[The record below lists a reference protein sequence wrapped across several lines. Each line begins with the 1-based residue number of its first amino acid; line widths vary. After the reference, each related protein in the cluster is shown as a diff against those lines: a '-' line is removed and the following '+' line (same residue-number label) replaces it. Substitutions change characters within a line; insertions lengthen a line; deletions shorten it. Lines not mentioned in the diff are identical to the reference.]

1 MLLDQIYKRRFE
13 DAQKRKALWDVLVT
27 EFFQKYVDKKDTVLD
42 LPCGYSEFI
51 NTIKCKERIAID
63 LNPDAKKYVGKGVK
77 FIKAS
82 STKLPLKA
90 NSVDKVFI
98 SNFFEHLTHDDIAG
112 TVKEL
117 LRVVKK
123 GGQVIVL
130 QPNIRFAAKDYWMF
144 FDHITAVDDRA
155 LDEIFTITGF
165 TLRQR
170 ILRFLPFTTQSRVPA
185 KPIFVKLYLRFPIV
199 WRIMGKQTLL
209 VFEK

>member
-13 DAQKRKALWDVLVT
+13 DAKLRKALWDVLVKD
-27 EFFQKYVDKKDTVLD
+27 FFQQYVDKKDTVLD

-51 NTIKCKERIAID
+51 NAIVCKERIAVD
-63 LNPDAKKYVGKGVK
+63 LNPDAKKYVAKGVK

-90 NSVDKVFI
+90 ASVDKIFI
-98 SNFFEHLTHDDIAG
+98 SNFFEHLTHADIAA

-117 LRVVKK
+117 KRVLKK
-123 GGQVIVL
+123 GGRVIVL

-144 FDHITAVDDRA
+144 FDHITAIDDRA

-165 TLRQR
+165 TLKER
-170 ILRFLPFTTQSRVPA
+170 ILRFLPFTTQSKVPA
-185 KPIFVKLYLRFPIV
+185 KPILVKLYLRFPII
-199 WRIMGKQTLL
+199 WRIMGRQSLL